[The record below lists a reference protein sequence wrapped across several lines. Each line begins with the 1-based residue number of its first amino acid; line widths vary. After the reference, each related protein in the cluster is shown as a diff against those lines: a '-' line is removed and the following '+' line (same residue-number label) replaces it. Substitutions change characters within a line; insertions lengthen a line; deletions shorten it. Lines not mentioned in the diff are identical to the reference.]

1 MVAKEFYRVKIFI
14 FGLLLGAIAGCQG
27 SQELENRLAV
37 NPALVSESPKADP
50 SPTPRQE
57 PSASPLPVPSASLP
71 AVSPNAF
78 SDLQTLDP
86 ALQSQIQELTQ
97 LDIITPAGAGG
108 FQGDQPI
115 SRQEFARWLIR
126 TNNRFF
132 ADQPQQQIRLAP
144 ATATPVFQDVKANSP
159 YFGEIQGLAAAG
171 IIPSSLTNEPNASLF
186 RPTASLTREELI
198 AWKVPL
204 DNRRALPTTT
214 LENLRDTWGFQDSA
228 KINPAYW
235 KFLYGDF
242 QNGDRSNVR
251 RVFGFTTLFQPKQP
265 VTRTEAALAL
275 WYLGGATEGRSAP
288 EVLKL
293 ATPPASPLPSPSP
306 SGF

>member
-1 MVAKEFYRVKIFI
+1 MVANEFYRVKILI
-14 FGLLLGAIAGCQG
+14 LGLLLGAIAGCQG

-37 NPALVSESPKADP
+37 NPALVSESPQPAL

-71 AVSPNAF
+71 PATPNSF
-78 SDLQTLDP
+78 SDLQTLDLT
-86 ALQSQIQELTQ
+86 LQSQIQDLTQ
-97 LDIITPAGAGG
+97 LDIITPTDAGG

-115 SRQEFARWLIR
+115 TRQEFARWLIR
-126 TNNRFF
+126 ANNRFF

-144 ATATPVFQDVKANSP
+144 ATAAPIFQDVKANSP

-171 IIPSSLTNEPNASLF
+171 LIPSSLTNDPNATLF
-186 RPTASLTREELI
+186 RPTAPLTREELI

-204 DNRRALPTTT
+204 DNRRALPATS
-214 LENLRDTWGFQDSA
+214 LDNLRDTWGFQDSA

-251 RVFGFTTLFQPKQP
+251 RVFGFTTLFQPKQS

-275 WYLGGATEGRSAP
+275 WYLGGATEGRSAQD
-288 EVLKL
+288 VLKL
-293 ATPPASPLPSPSP
+293 ATTPASPLPSPSP
-306 SGF
+306 SGL